1 MFRSK
6 DIQCRPL
13 KLLLSCEVGP
23 KRFFGPP
30 ICRGKGIPQ
39 ILDMRFQFAVTCE
52 HVADFGLVP
61 FSELGSRLGGEKGR
75 KIQSVVKHKSTD
87 TYVGRPNNMKQTQL
101 WLSYDRETA
110 QRMLHDI
117 NGVGHFEAK
126 FQVERLRFV
135 PLSMDR

>member
-1 MFRSK
+1 M
-6 DIQCRPL
+6 
-13 KLLLSCEVGP
+13 
-23 KRFFGPP
+23 
-30 ICRGKGIPQ
+30 
-39 ILDMRFQFAVTCE
+39 
-52 HVADFGLVP
+52 
-61 FSELGSRLGGEKGR
+61 
-75 KIQSVVKHKSTD
+75 
-87 TYVGRPNNMKQTQL
+87 YVGRPNNMKQTQL